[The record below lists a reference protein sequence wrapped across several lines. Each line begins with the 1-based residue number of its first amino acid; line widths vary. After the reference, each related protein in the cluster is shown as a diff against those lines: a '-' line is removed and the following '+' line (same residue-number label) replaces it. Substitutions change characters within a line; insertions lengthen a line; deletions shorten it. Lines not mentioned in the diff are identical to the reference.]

1 MIISNADSLQMIAR
15 KLLKD
20 SFVNLAKS
28 PIKLAKLLKV
38 VKSYIKVENKP
49 NDVRKKRMGEEE
61 QLPLKR
67 IPMTIQND
75 KTLR

>member
-1 MIISNADSLQMIAR
+1 MNIPNANSLQMIAR

-20 SFVNLAKS
+20 SFVNLAKIAHKIS
-28 PIKLAKLLKV
+28 EV
-38 VKSYIKVENKP
+38 VKSCIKVENKP

-67 IPMTIQND
+67 IPMTIRND
-75 KTLR
+75 KTVR